1 MTDERKAYYWL
12 GSSGLSA
19 KKARLLLEIYGSP
32 SEIMSAAGR
41 EEKLREFCGNA
52 YDALV
57 ARADEELL
65 TRELR
70 EIKSKGIR
78 VIVPCSEFYP
88 ERLSRSMEYPPVA
101 LFAKGNCELL
111 TRPSLAMVG
120 SRAST
125 DYGRRVATEWAAELS
140 EKFTIVSGHATGI
153 DTYALGGTLSS
164 GGSAISVL
172 ACGHDKFD
180 VPAFMKNSSD
190 RVLLIGEYPPG
201 RASNKFVYHER
212 NRLISGLSDGVVIV
226 EAGEKSGALITARA
240 AAEQGKPLF
249 AVPGSVFSTRCAGT
263 NALLR
268 GGATA
273 ACSPSDILE
282 DMGYETRLKES
293 VTELTGSRAKVA
305 ELLRDGDAHFDDIAE
320 KLGMSAGEAAEL
332 LGEMELEGLIERK
345 MMNRYSLLVR

>member
-19 KKARLLLEIYGSP
+19 KKAGMLLEIYGSP

-41 EEKLREFCGNA
+41 EEKLKEFCGNA

-57 ARADEELL
+57 ERADEELL
-65 TRELR
+65 TRELH
-70 EIKSKGIR
+70 EIKNKGIR
-78 VIVPCSEFYP
+78 VIVPCSDIYP
-88 ERLSRSMEYPPVA
+88 ERLRLSMEYPPVT
-101 LFAKGNCELL
+101 LFAKGNCDLL
-111 TRPSLAMVG
+111 ESNTLAMVG
-120 SRAST
+120 SRACT

-140 EKFTIVSGHATGI
+140 ERFTIVSGHATGI
-153 DTYALGGTLSS
+153 DTYALSGALSA

-172 ACGHDKFD
+172 ACGHDRFD
-180 VPAFMKNSSD
+180 VPSFMKNASD
-190 RVLLIGEYPPG
+190 RLLLIGEYPPQ
-201 RASNKFVYHER
+201 RASNRFVYHER

-249 AVPGSVFSTRCAGT
+249 AVPGNVFSTRCAGT

-273 ACSPSDILE
+273 ACRPSDILE
-282 DMGYETRLKES
+282 DMGCEARAEER
-293 VTELTGSRAKVA
+293 VRELTGVRAKVA
-305 ELLRDGDAHFDDIAE
+305 ELLREGDAHFDDIAE
-320 KLGMSAGEAAEL
+320 KLGMSAGEAAEV